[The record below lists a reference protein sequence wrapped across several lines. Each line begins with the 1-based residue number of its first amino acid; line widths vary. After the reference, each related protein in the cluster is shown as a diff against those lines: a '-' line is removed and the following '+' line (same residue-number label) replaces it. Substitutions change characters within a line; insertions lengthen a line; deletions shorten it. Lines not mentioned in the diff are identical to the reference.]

1 MSEQIVTAMLSGLVA
16 LLVAAVGAALTLAQ
30 QRRERAGW
38 LSDLKSGWALEL
50 HKARLESYP
59 EVFRILGGLSHAAGS
74 ALTPEAAGQ
83 VAVALNGWFYGPGG
97 MCATATARGA
107 VLGLRHC
114 CRRWARDG
122 GRQPDDLYRW
132 RNLTIAAL
140 RSDLDLAGRESYDFR
155 PGSTILADLR
165 RELESAER
173 GARPGGAGRTSGRFT
188 LRRPGRGGA
197 APTGR
202 AAGRPARGLVAPPAD
217 DH

>member
-1 MSEQIVTAMLSGLVA
+1 MSEQIVTALLSGLVA
-16 LLVAAVGAALTLAQ
+16 LVVASIGAALTLAQ
-30 QRRERAGW
+30 QRRERARW
-38 LSDLKSGWALEL
+38 LTDLKSGWALEL

-59 EVFRILGGLSHAAGS
+59 EVFRILGGLSHAGS
-74 ALTPEAAGQ
+74 PLTPEAAGQ

-122 GRQPDDLYRW
+122 GRQPGDLYRW

-140 RSDLDLAGRESYDFR
+140 RSDLDLAGLESYDFH

-173 GARPGGAGRTSGRFT
+173 GPRPGEPGRASGRFT
-188 LRRPGRGGA
+188 LRRPGRRGA
-197 APTGR
+197 DPTGGP
-202 AAGRPARGLVAPPAD
+202 AGRPSRRPAVPPAD
-217 DH
+217 GH